1 MMMEFLA
8 ARRAMVGDLE
18 EPAEQIACSAMRAFH
33 LECPADCCCE
43 WNGLLDRRHCELL
56 DRDG

>member
-8 ARRAMVGDLE
+8 ARRAAVGDLE
-18 EPAEQIACSAMRAFH
+18 EPAEQIACSAMRALH
-33 LECPADCCCE
+33 LESPAHCYCDR
-43 WNGLLDRRHCELL
+43 NGLLDGRHCELL

>member
-18 EPAEQIACSAMRAFH
+18 EPAEQIARSAMRAFH
-33 LECPADCCCE
+33 LESPAHCCCDR
-43 WNGLLDRRHCELL
+43 NGLLDGRHCELL
-56 DRDG
+56 DRVG